1 MSEEFYQTE
10 TDVSANLND
19 DSNDIGFTELT
30 SYAILKFCKEN
41 GTNIF
46 QNHNSENV
54 KAIDELGM

>member
-19 DSNDIGFTELT
+19 DSNDIRFTELT

-41 GTNIF
+41 GINIF

-54 KAIDELGM
+54 KAVDELGM